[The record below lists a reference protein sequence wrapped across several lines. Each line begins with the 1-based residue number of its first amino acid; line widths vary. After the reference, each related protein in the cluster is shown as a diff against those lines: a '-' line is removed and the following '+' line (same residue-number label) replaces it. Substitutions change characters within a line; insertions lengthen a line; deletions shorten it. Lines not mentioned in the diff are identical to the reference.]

1 MGTFKFLEDI
11 VTADAAIE
19 VSGDSLEDLF
29 STAAKAT
36 FEVMVD
42 TEGIIP
48 RLTRE
53 IILSSDRMDRLF
65 FDWLEELIYLKDMES
80 ILFCKFDV
88 SIRGDG
94 EYDLKARAFGE
105 EINPERHR
113 LRSDV
118 KAITYHLFQIQEIKG
133 GWKATFILDI

>member
-11 VTADAAIE
+11 ATADAAIE
-19 VSGDSLEDLF
+19 VTGDSLEDLF
-29 STAAKAT
+29 SMAAKAT

-42 TEGIIP
+42 TENMVP

-53 IILSSDRMDRLF
+53 IILSSDRIDQLL
-65 FDWLEELIYLKDMES
+65 FDWLGELIYLKDLES

-88 SIRGDG
+88 SIKGDG
-94 EYDLKARAFGE
+94 EYALKARAFGE
-105 EINPERHR
+105 EIDPEKHR

-118 KAITYHLFQIQEIKG
+118 KAVTYHLFQVQKAEE
-133 GWKATFILDI
+133 GWKAIFILDI